1 MVFSSA
7 LTIGKLP
14 AVAVSRA
21 LKQSTSP
28 SSVQALSTGIARG
41 SFQALENENISIVGN
56 DIDIEFN
63 ESRLLTTAGLA
74 TAISLGSVYWLGSKL
89 NIQLRYS
96 KLENILLGLKNA
108 IILGDTQRVDD
119 LTRQANL
126 LSNPLVNPENLELW
140 TKTEAD
146 EVSSIY
152 TTLFKKEA
160 TEGALF
166 PGIKVIQ
173 TKADEAVKV
182 GSRIAASI
190 AIREVDEALEAVVA
204 KSASR
209 AGSVAARVAGAVLF
223 VDTIYWLAS
232 SAIDIGLN
240 FTGLPEEK
248 QRIPF
253 LADIPVIGG
262 LFDVST
268 GFGTSPLDVAITGI
282 INTVLGFFFEEE
294 IESLIDIFWS
304 IIVSAALNPLLTPF
318 IIAILDF
325 YIDSIDINSTVAF
338 AVQFDKLDIDYYFDT
353 FKLFKP
359 EPLDILILWLYAIT
373 GKIIFKYWLLPIFT
387 KNYQK

>member
-28 SSVQALSTGIARG
+28 NAIQALSTAIARG
-41 SFQALENENISIVGN
+41 SFQALENENISIIGN
-56 DIDIEFN
+56 DINIEFN

-74 TAISLGSVYWLGSKL
+74 TAISLGSVFWLGSKL

-96 KLENILLGLKNA
+96 KLEKILLGLKNA
-108 IILGDTQRVDD
+108 IILGDTTKVKQ
-119 LTRQANL
+119 LTNQANL
-126 LSNPLVNPENLELW
+126 LSNPLINPDSLELW
-140 TKTEAD
+140 AKNEVD
-146 EVSSIY
+146 EVTSIY
-152 TTLFKKEA
+152 TTLFKKPA
-160 TEGALF
+160 VEGALF
-166 PGIKVIQ
+166 PGIKSIQ
-173 TKADEAVKV
+173 SKADNAVRT

-190 AIREVDEALEAVVA
+190 VIKEVDDAIEAVVK

-209 AGSVAARVAGAVLF
+209 AGTVVARLAGAILF

-262 LFDVST
+262 LFDLST

-325 YIDSIDINSTVAF
+325 YIDSVSINSTVAF
-338 AVQFDKLDIDYYFDT
+338 AIQFDNLDLDYYFDT
-353 FKLFKP
+353 LQFFKP
-359 EPLDILILWLYAIT
+359 QPIDILIIWLYAIT
-373 GKIIFKYWLLPIFT
+373 GKILFKYWLLPLI
-387 KNYQK
+387 NVLRQ